1 MGWPTDPTLAG
12 RALAV
17 RVKNKHAD
25 ICIISAYIPPCGAG
39 EAARGITSRLLTWL
53 RRLFVKLPARTLPL
67 LCIDANCSFGLQKSA
82 EFFVESDSSDSLG
95 GCDPSHENGNSE
107 VFQAMLEDFNLLAC
121 NTFVNTTPTFYS
133 GVTGRGSR
141 TDYICTS
148 RAAFHSGLIEGVSVL
163 EREGRSLQIVDTV
176 RPVDRRP
183 VSCRLRLH
191 TLSYTGKESEA
202 WNQDLI
208 MQGVLTG
215 VMRQGFFNNLSIACD
230 DSRARWEEALRRASP
245 TDMYEVIVSDLASA
259 ASPVYKSASCQP
271 VKSVRVK
278 ARDAALNGRREAG
291 NACSKF
297 STAHISRR
305 KSSTVQ
311 GFLGLLVNAWKC
323 QVRLDIAS
331 RRIRIA
337 TAALRAENAEM
348 WANEIDEAWG
358 KRERAARHTD

>member
-67 LCIDANCSFGLQKSA
+67 LCIDANCSFGLQKSG
-82 EFFVESDSSDSLG
+82 EFVVESDSSDSLG

-133 GVTGRGSR
+133 GVTGKGSR
-141 TDYICTS
+141 IDYICTS
-148 RAAFHSGLIEGVSVL
+148 RSAFHSGLIEGVSVL
-163 EREGRSLQIVDTV
+163 EREGRRLQIVDAV
-176 RPVDRRP
+176 RPVDHRP

-208 MQGVLTG
+208 MQGVLKG
-215 VMRQGFFNNLSIACD
+215 IMRHIF
-230 DSRARWEEALRRASP
+230 R
-245 TDMYEVIVSDLASA
+245 
-259 ASPVYKSASCQP
+259 QP
-271 VKSVRVK
+271 HYC
-278 ARDAALNGRREAG
+278 L
-291 NACSKF
+291 
-297 STAHISRR
+297 
-305 KSSTVQ
+305 
-311 GFLGLLVNAWKC
+311 
-323 QVRLDIAS
+323 
-331 RRIRIA
+331 
-337 TAALRAENAEM
+337 
-348 WANEIDEAWG
+348 
-358 KRERAARHTD
+358 